1 MLRLMVIRSR
11 APLRIGMAG
20 GGTDVS
26 PYCDQFGGAILNATI
41 DYYAYCTLE
50 PLDDDAV
57 EFISADTH
65 KSASYAAEPRLE
77 PDGQLDLFKAV
88 HNYIIRE
95 FNQGRPLRYRIT
107 TRVDV
112 PAGSGL
118 GASSTLVVAM
128 LAAFAEWMNL
138 PFGEYELARTAFLIE
153 REEAGL
159 QGGKQDQYAAAFGGF
174 NFMEFGSEGRVL
186 VNPLRMKEWVV
197 SELEASLLLYFT
209 GKPRQSAEIIEEQ
222 TRNVRQQNMDAV
234 NAMHNIKREAFRMKE
249 CLLLGNFPSLHDVLR
264 SSWESKKRMASSITN
279 PHIEGLYATA
289 LDAGAYCAKIS
300 GAGGGGFLMFLT
312 DPRYKD
318 RVEQALASGNP
329 HEGRVYRCHFT
340 NIGAQAWR
348 VPVLER
354 RGSE

>member
-1 MLRLMVIRSR
+1 
-11 APLRIGMAG
+11 MAG

-50 PLDDDAV
+50 PLETDAV
-57 EFISADTH
+57 EFVSADTRQ
-65 KSASYAAEPRLE
+65 SATYPAEAVLAA
-77 PDGQLDLFKAV
+77 DGQLDLFKAV
-88 HNYIIRE
+88 HNYIVRE
-95 FNQGRPLRYRIT
+95 FHEGRPLRYRLT

-128 LAAFAEWMNL
+128 LAAFAEWLNL
-138 PFGEYELARTAFLIE
+138 ALGEYELARTAFVIE

-174 NFMEFGSEGRVL
+174 NFMEFGAEGQVL
-186 VNPLRMKEWVV
+186 VNPLRVKEWVV
-197 SELEASLLLYFT
+197 SELEASLLLYYT
-209 GKPRQSAEIIEEQ
+209 GRPRQSAEIIEEQ
-222 TRNVRQQNMDAV
+222 TRNVLQNNEDAV

-249 CLLLGNFPSLHDVLR
+249 CLLLGKFPSLHDVLR
-264 SSWESKKRMASSITN
+264 TSWESKKRMATSITN
-279 PHIEGLYATA
+279 PHIEGLYAKA

-318 RVEQALASGNP
+318 KVEEALANGNP

-340 NIGAQAWR
+340 DVGAQAWR
-348 VPVLER
+348 VPVAA
-354 RGSE
+354 RGPRD